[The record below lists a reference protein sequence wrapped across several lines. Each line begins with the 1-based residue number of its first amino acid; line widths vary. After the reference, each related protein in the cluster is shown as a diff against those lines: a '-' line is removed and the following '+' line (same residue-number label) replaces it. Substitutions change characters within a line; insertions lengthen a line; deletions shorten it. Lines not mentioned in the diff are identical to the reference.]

1 MRPKGIIIA
10 IDGPTAS
17 GKSTT
22 AKLVANALGYL
33 HLNTGAMYRAV
44 ALLADKEGVTEA
56 DGRLSDLLK
65 QAEITFEATGAV
77 CLNGRNISADIDSLE
92 IALRA
97 SELSTIGFVR
107 EHLVERQRKIA
118 RDGGVVLEGRDIG
131 TVVFPDAELKI
142 FLVADPAARAVRRQ
156 HEMEEHGRHIAIEEM
171 KAQLAERDKR
181 DRERKLS
188 PLKKADD
195 AIEIDTTSLSIEEQV
210 QKVIDLARSVSK

>member
-1 MRPKGIIIA
+1 MRPRGIIIA

-22 AKLVANALGYL
+22 AKRVASALGYL

-44 ALLADKEGVTEA
+44 ALLANEEGISETDE
-56 DGRLSDLLK
+56 RLSDILQ
-65 QAEITFEATGAV
+65 QAEITFEDSGNV
-77 CLNGRNISADIDSLE
+77 CLNGRNISEDIASPE
-92 IALRA
+92 IAIRA

-107 EHLVERQRKIA
+107 EHLVERQRQIG
-118 RDGGVVLEGRDIG
+118 REGGVVLEGRDIG

-142 FLVADPAARAVRRQ
+142 FLVADPAARAERRQ
-156 HEMEEHGRHIAIEEM
+156 HEMEEHGRHIALEEM
-171 KAQLAERDKR
+171 KTQLAERDKR

-210 QKVIDLARSVSK
+210 QKVIDLARKASK